1 MQEQRRVEPPQANV
15 PIPQQHQHEVDQR
28 KLFPHPPTQCFQA
41 PEIPPMGM
49 GQMRLRGS
57 SQDVRRDPCFRQPP
71 PQYSQIQQHRQQQ
84 PLALIEVNEMGPT
97 IQ

>member
-28 KLFPHPPTQCFQA
+28 QLFPHPPIQCFQA

-49 GQMRLRGS
+49 GQMRL
-57 SQDVRRDPCFRQPP
+57 
-71 PQYSQIQQHRQQQ
+71 
-84 PLALIEVNEMGPT
+84 
-97 IQ
+97 